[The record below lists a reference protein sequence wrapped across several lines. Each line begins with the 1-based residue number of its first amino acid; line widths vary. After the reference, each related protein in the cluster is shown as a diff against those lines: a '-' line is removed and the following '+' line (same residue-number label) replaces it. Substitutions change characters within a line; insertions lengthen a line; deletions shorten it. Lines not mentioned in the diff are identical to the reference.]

1 MTMEEAHA
9 AISPG
14 TILVHDTKGIKRQV
28 KKLTSYGHAAVVTPR
43 LRGTGG
49 TAHLTLVELAKRHS
63 LVNGANNV
71 TTYSKLPDPVELMAG
86 RVVNDELLCYA
97 AQKLCEMK
105 ANGDIP
111 KLNASAEALFAL
123 MAAQL

>member
-1 MTMEEAHA
+1 MSMTMEEAHA

-71 TTYSKLPDPVELMAG
+71 TTYSKLPDPVELMA
-86 RVVNDELLCYA
+86 ELLCYA